1 MGILDQCPK
10 IKEEV
15 PLVKSY
21 LAQFAARATVA
32 ELVNMADLAQALEN
46 GAHFPLFLLCLQQ
59 MVKLKD
65 RDWLSD
71 LFQLSKVNMQKMLP
85 GKSGPGGYTLA
96 QINVALNK
104 LRQLP
109 PQQKLIRART
119 RCWKS
124 WKGRASVSCS
134 LS

>member
-1 MGILDQCPK
+1 MSEFPTYKCLFFCSLSSFKAFVGVLDQCPK

-21 LAQFAARATVA
+21 LAQFAARAIVA
-32 ELVNMADLAQALEN
+32 DLVNMADLAHELEN

-71 LFQLSKVNMQKMLP
+71 LFQQSKVNMQKMLP
-85 GKSGPGGYTLA
+85 GESRDPLA
-96 QINVALNK
+96 NRIQ
-104 LRQLP
+104 
-109 PQQKLIRART
+109 
-119 RCWKS
+119 
-124 WKGRASVSCS
+124 SVNR
-134 LS
+134 

>member
-1 MGILDQCPK
+1 MGVLDQCPK

-21 LAQFAARATVA
+21 LAQFAARAIIA
-32 ELVNMADLAQALEN
+32 DLVNMADLAHELEN

-71 LFQLSKVNMQKMLP
+71 LFQQSKVNMQKMLP
-85 GKSGPGGYTLA
+85 GESMAPSLHARDKLKSV
-96 QINVALNK
+96 N
-104 LRQLP
+104 
-109 PQQKLIRART
+109 
-119 RCWKS
+119 
-124 WKGRASVSCS
+124 
-134 LS
+134 

>member
-1 MGILDQCPK
+1 MGVLDQCPK

-21 LAQFAARATVA
+21 LAQFAARAIIA
-32 ELVNMADLAQALEN
+32 DLVNMADLAHELEN

-71 LFQLSKVNMQKMLP
+71 LFQQSKVNMQKMLP
-85 GKSGPGGYTLA
+85 GECGPGRLRAGSESASRLA
-96 QINVALNK
+96 NVSLPP
-104 LRQLP
+104 P
-109 PQQKLIRART
+109 PQQRLIRART

-124 WKGRASVSCS
+124 WKGKA
-134 LS
+134 